1 MEINRHY
8 KLRKKNLGRCMM
20 INKKGKKHKKRQN
33 KKIVFD
39 VSWALA
45 RALDGSMTLM

>member
-1 MEINRHY
+1 
-8 KLRKKNLGRCMM
+8 MM